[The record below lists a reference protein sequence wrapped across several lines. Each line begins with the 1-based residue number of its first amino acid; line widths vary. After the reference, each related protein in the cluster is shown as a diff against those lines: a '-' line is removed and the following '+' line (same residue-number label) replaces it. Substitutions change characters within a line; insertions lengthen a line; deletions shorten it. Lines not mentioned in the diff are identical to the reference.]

1 MPLDNTR
8 ETKEGTHWKRYVL
21 LLAIA
26 WTVIIAASLV
36 WNLFEMKRWVVESAR
51 SQAIMA
57 YEKNIVYRRWN
68 TEHGGVYVEVAKDVQ
83 PNPFLRSFPDRDLK
97 TLSGKKLT
105 LINPA
110 LMMREVYE
118 MTEIEHGISER
129 LVSLD
134 PLNPEN
140 MPDSWEADAI
150 RSFERGALQ
159 VDTLEKTGGIERM
172 RLIRPLTTEKR
183 CLGCHASQGYM
194 EGDVQGAISIT
205 FPMEPLWASARRSA
219 SMLVTAHILLWF
231 LGGAGIVMAATRLR
245 QSEEKTD
252 SALSE
257 KEMLL
262 REIHHRVKNNL
273 DLISGLLQIQS
284 RAIEKGSTP
293 PGHDVLDNFR
303 DRIRSMAE
311 IHELLHNSDD
321 ISKVDFHECVE
332 VVGADLINT
341 YDMSERVN
349 LQTKG
354 DVALGLDLAT
364 HSSLIVSELVSNS
377 LKHAFPGERKGN
389 IEIGLSQDKL
399 GEVEI
404 YVADDGVGIDKDI
417 DWKHPVSIGL
427 DLVNGLVIQI
437 GGTLD
442 LDRSKGTRFIIKF
455 MKKWR

>member
-1 MPLDNTR
+1 MDTSKETR
-8 ETKEGTHWKRYVL
+8 EGTHWKRYVL
-21 LLAIA
+21 FLAIA

-51 SQAIMA
+51 SQANMA

-68 TEHGGVYVEVAKDVQ
+68 TEHGGVYVEVADDVQ
-83 PNPFLRSFPDRDLK
+83 PNPYLKNFPDRDLK

-118 MTEIEHGISER
+118 MTEIEHGFSER

-134 PLNPEN
+134 PLNPDN
-140 MPDSWEADAI
+140 MPDEWEAEAI

-159 VDTLEKTGGIERM
+159 LDTLEEKVGFERM
-172 RLIRPLTTEKR
+172 RLIRPLTTEKS

-194 EGDVQGAISIT
+194 EGDVQGAISIS
-205 FPMEPLWASARRSA
+205 FPMEPLWKSARRSA
-219 SMLVTAHILLWF
+219 SMLVTAHILLWL
-231 LGGAGIVMAATRLR
+231 LGGVGIIMAATRLR
-245 QSEEKTD
+245 QSEEEAA
-252 SALSE
+252 SALAE

-273 DLISGLLQIQS
+273 NLISGLLQIQS

-293 PGHDVLDNFR
+293 PEHDMLDNFR

-321 ISKVDFHECVE
+321 ISRVDFHECVE
-332 VVGADLINT
+332 VVGRDLINT

-349 LQTKG
+349 FRIIG

-364 HSSLIVSELVSNS
+364 QSSLIVSELITNS
-377 LKHAFPGERKGN
+377 LKHGFPGERKGN
-389 IEIGLSQDKL
+389 IEVGLSQDKL

-404 YVADDGVGIDKDI
+404 YVADDGVGMDKDI

-427 DLVNGLVIQI
+427 DLVNGLIIQI

-442 LDRSKGTRFIIKF
+442 LDRSEGTKFIIKF